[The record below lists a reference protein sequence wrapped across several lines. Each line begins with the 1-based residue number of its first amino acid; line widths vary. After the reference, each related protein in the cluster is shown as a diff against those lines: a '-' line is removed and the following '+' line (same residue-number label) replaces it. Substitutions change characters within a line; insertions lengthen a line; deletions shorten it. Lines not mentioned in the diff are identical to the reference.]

1 MSKKSIE
8 KEYKRFLQTAE
19 RWKELVVANSVF
31 HDTSYAGEE
40 FRHVALTHDQNI
52 LEEAEKCLA
61 EWKAFVDMCRDA
73 DGKAS
78 NIVESVYS
86 PIPFI
91 IEDTNQSTHVV
102 VQSATTTRTFTREQL
117 LKKYD
122 KIIKKS
128 LKNRVFSQIVGDLEE
143 EQRFFEAEPEGEI
156 YRARKEAYT
165 DVVLTTNIEGSNA
178 LSRFRVGAHGA
189 LVFARLPKTTIPVV
203 NNVGEGRSITIYSGV
218 ESVPCSLLGDFNLY
232 RVRDLEKHQP
242 SYVAKSYILRNID
255 IRNESLKQKSAKM
268 LEDADPAIRHIIERK
283 IRTSREAM
291 ARLDKMDLEL
301 LDVMMASGD
310 DLTGIK
316 LNEARK
322 KYGKAIEERYG
333 YTFPQTQYA
342 AKLW

>member
-128 LKNRVFSQIVGDLEE
+128 LKNRVFSQIVGALEE
-143 EQRFFEAEPEGEI
+143 EQRFFEA
-156 YRARKEAYT
+156 
-165 DVVLTTNIEGSNA
+165 
-178 LSRFRVGAHGA
+178 
-189 LVFARLPKTTIPVV
+189 
-203 NNVGEGRSITIYSGV
+203 
-218 ESVPCSLLGDFNLY
+218 
-232 RVRDLEKHQP
+232 
-242 SYVAKSYILRNID
+242 
-255 IRNESLKQKSAKM
+255 
-268 LEDADPAIRHIIERK
+268 
-283 IRTSREAM
+283 
-291 ARLDKMDLEL
+291 
-301 LDVMMASGD
+301 
-310 DLTGIK
+310 
-316 LNEARK
+316 
-322 KYGKAIEERYG
+322 
-333 YTFPQTQYA
+333 
-342 AKLW
+342 

>member
-1 MSKKSIE
+1 M
-8 KEYKRFLQTAE
+8 
-19 RWKELVVANSVF
+19 
-31 HDTSYAGEE
+31 
-40 FRHVALTHDQNI
+40 
-52 LEEAEKCLA
+52 
-61 EWKAFVDMCRDA
+61 
-73 DGKAS
+73 
-78 NIVESVYS
+78 
-86 PIPFI
+86 
-91 IEDTNQSTHVV
+91 
-102 VQSATTTRTFTREQL
+102 
-117 LKKYD
+117 
-122 KIIKKS
+122 
-128 LKNRVFSQIVGDLEE
+128 
-143 EQRFFEAEPEGEI
+143 
-156 YRARKEAYT
+156 
-165 DVVLTTNIEGSNA
+165 LTTNIEGSNA

-203 NNVGEGRSITIYSGV
+203 NNVGERRSITIYSGV

-322 KYGKAIEERYG
+322 N
-333 YTFPQTQYA
+333 T
-342 AKLW
+342 AKQSKNVTDTHSPKRSTPRSSGNHNRPRIAGLYISRSGISISART